1 MFSRVRRCCGACGLG
16 KRRDRPCVADAPR
29 KTPILNPYRVFFCI
43 CLRKRKRGFLQKGP
57 ALPAPVPVSPWP
69 VSPWPDALRP
79 LASCGY
85 LSRGWLHLGFFPG
98 CFGAFFL
105 LWFSSMGRRLD
116 YHGNGSLHRFLGC
129 PQTAFERGRPWIAAS
144 FAVSKALSANRAAK
158 PIRVCSQAPRAGR
171 PSGLQE
177 KPGSRQWESGR
188 DSRLP
193 AAATPKDAPRA
204 SPKNFGNVGFARAGR
219 TATRERSLPPA
230 GRGSAVFFIFTFFFG
245 RFMVY

>member
-29 KTPILNPYRVFFCI
+29 KTPILNPYRVFFCG
-43 CLRKRKRGFLQKGP
+43 CLCKQKRRFLQNGS

-116 YHGNGSLHRFLGC
+116 CHGSGSLHRFLGC
-129 PQTAFERGRPWIAAS
+129 LQALFERGRPWLLPSPKRGLSTAQQSPYGFARSAAAGRS
-144 FAVSKALSANRAAK
+144 SKLQGKPGFQRQPGRQPPFRGGNAVGRAARI
-158 PIRVCSQAPRAGR
+158 PQNGSGAGAFAWAKRTAAQERSHR
-171 PSGLQE
+171 PSG
-177 KPGSRQWESGR
+177 R
-188 DSRLP
+188 DC
-193 AAATPKDAPRA
+193 
-204 SPKNFGNVGFARAGR
+204 V
-219 TATRERSLPPA
+219 
-230 GRGSAVFFIFTFFFG
+230 VFFIFTFFFG

>member
-69 VSPWPDALRP
+69 VSPWPVSPWPDALRP

-98 CFGAFFL
+98 CFGAFFFCSGFPR
-105 LWFSSMGRRLD
+105 WGGASITMGTVLCIVFWAARKQHLKGAAVDCCFLCRL
-116 YHGNGSLHRFLGC
+116 
-129 PQTAFERGRPWIAAS
+129 Q
-144 FAVSKALSANRAAK
+144 
-158 PIRVCSQAPRAGR
+158 
-171 PSGLQE
+171 
-177 KPGSRQWESGR
+177 
-188 DSRLP
+188 
-193 AAATPKDAPRA
+193 
-204 SPKNFGNVGFARAGR
+204 
-219 TATRERSLPPA
+219 
-230 GRGSAVFFIFTFFFG
+230 SAVC
-245 RFMVY
+245 